1 MEYRDLRIFT
11 CVVDEGSFTAAA
23 RRLQLAQSGIS
34 DAVARLE
41 RETGTRLLDR
51 GGRGGSRTTPQGEV
65 LLRWAR
71 RLLSSADRAL
81 EEVRAAEGTG
91 AGIVRVGFLHTITPL
106 VLPRLLTGLR
116 ACPTPVSLRVTEG
129 LAPSLLAQ
137 VRDGR
142 LDLAVTFFPA
152 DPTPGVEFV
161 EVGERPLCVIVAGG
175 SDLGRRTSVPI
186 GALADQGWVTYP
198 PHNPGRLWLEAA
210 CATAGFLPR
219 IAAEVETATQQRIFV
234 AAGIGIAMVPMR
246 GALSDPSTEVAEV
259 LLEAPVPPFRI
270 GYGHVP
276 EMSSAATATAQAVL
290 ESVLDRLEVERT
302 PER

>member
-1 MEYRDLRIFT
+1 MENRDLRIFA
-11 CVVDEGSFTAAA
+11 CIADEGSFTAAA
-23 RRLQLAQSGIS
+23 RRLHLAQSGIS

-41 RETGTRLLDR
+41 RETGTRLFDR
-51 GGRGGSRTTPQGEV
+51 GGRGGSRLTPQGEV

-81 EEVRAAEGTG
+81 EEVRTTGGAAAAT
-91 AGIVRVGFLHTITPL
+91 VRVGFLHTITPL
-106 VLPRLLTGLR
+106 VLPRFLAGLR
-116 ACPTPVSLRVTEG
+116 ACPAPPSVRVTEA
-129 LAPSLLAQ
+129 LAPPLLAQ

-142 LDLAVTFFPA
+142 LDLAVIFFPA
-152 DPTPGVEFV
+152 EETPGVEFV
-161 EVGERPLCVIVAGG
+161 EVGERPLCVIVAG
-175 SDLGRRTSVPI
+175 DAELGRRASVSLA
-186 GALADQGWVTYP
+186 ALAGHGWVTYP

-234 AAGIGIAMVPMR
+234 EAGIGIAMVPMR
-246 GALSDPSTEVAEV
+246 GASVGRSVDVAEV

-276 EMSSAATATAQAVL
+276 EMSGAATDTARGVL
-290 ESVLDRLEVERT
+290 ESVLGHLEDERT
-302 PER
+302 PGR